1 MKKNLFFI
9 FLIIILFFILL
20 YVILYNL
27 QIQENFGL
35 FDGIVNQI
43 VQPVKSKVNE
53 VNDNVNAIN
62 NIPNTLKEAA
72 KDAAISEASKYVT
85 NPGQYLTNESVK
97 DIINNPSN
105 LNNPSLKSAATS
117 LVNDYSGAAYDA
129 ASDAGYGASTGA
141 STGAGTGAGT
151 GADTRSG
158 TGSGTG
164 ASTGSGTGSQ
174 TTTRRPKVNHNVTRQ
189 NFTIN
194 GKTYTGTHKTPCFNK
209 TDDFNEWCRNYLDKN
224 NVSVASGNNMSNMG
238 VKNILVGTDGECGN
252 SNLAQG
258 ICDFNYFDQI
268 NKLNHQRKC
277 DSIYNEDG
285 SNNCSELD
293 YNLFTDC
300 LHPTATLQDYKTQCD
315 QISGTPG
322 GYSPIKFAGYDC
334 NPGYF
339 RAKCVSNINYSDSMS
354 DNNLYASLGG
364 NNLPPQEKCNNC
376 SYTTTPSSA

>member
-35 FDGIVNQI
+35 LDGIVNQI

-62 NIPNTLKEAA
+62 NIPNTLKDAA
-72 KDAAISEASKYVT
+72 KDAAINEASKYV
-85 NPGQYLTNESVK
+85 TNESVK
-97 DIINNPSN
+97 DIINNPSK
-105 LNNPSLKSAATS
+105 LNDPSLKSAATS
-117 LVNDYSGAAYDA
+117 LVNDYSGAASDA
-129 ASDAGYGASTGA
+129 ASDVASAAGYGD
-141 STGAGTGAGT
+141 GTGEG
-151 GADTRSG
+151 SG
-158 TGSGTG
+158 TGSG
-164 ASTGSGTGSQ
+164 AGSGTGSGAGSGTGSGSGSRTTLGAGNQ
-174 TTTRRPKVNHNVTRQ
+174 TTTRRPKVNHAVTRQ

-194 GKTYTGTHKTPCFNK
+194 GKNYNGTHKTPCFNK
-209 TDDFNEWCRNYLDKN
+209 SDDFNEWCRNYIDKN

-252 SNLAQG
+252 PNLAQG
-258 ICDFNYFDQI
+258 ICDFNYFDQVNKI
-268 NKLNHQRKC
+268 NPQRKC
-277 DSIYNEDG
+277 DSKYDEDG
-285 SNNCSELD
+285 ASNCSELD
-293 YNLFTDC
+293 YNMFTDC

-315 QISGTPG
+315 QISGTVG

-339 RAKCVSNINYSDSMS
+339 RAKCVSNNDNSNSMS
-354 DNNLYASLGG
+354 DSSVYALLGG
-364 NNLPPQEKCNNC
+364 NNLLPDEE
-376 SYTTTPSSA
+376 Y